1 MLLNKVKN
9 GNDDIRMEFWIE
21 ESATLVMQRERHGT
35 TSGIDI
41 SDNKTITALSTQDT
55 YKCLGVLN
63 VTQ

>member
-9 GNDDIRMEFWIE
+9 CNDDIRMEFWME

-41 SDNKTITALSTQDT
+41 SDSKTIMELSTQDT